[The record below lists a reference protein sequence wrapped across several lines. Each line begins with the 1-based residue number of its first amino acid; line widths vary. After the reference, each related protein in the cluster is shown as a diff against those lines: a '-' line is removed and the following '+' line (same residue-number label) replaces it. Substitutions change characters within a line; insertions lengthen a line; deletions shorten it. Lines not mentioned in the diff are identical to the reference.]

1 MGGARIKAV
10 LRRTGGVP
18 AQVDALEAGGLCLSL
33 TKGAVFGGAWPA
45 GRHQDP
51 AGDGVSAMTL
61 REFLSDRSGRTVLQL
76 ICAGLAAMFLCATGT
91 QPGVLAIL
99 LILFLLVFLIVNVFD
114 FLQQRTR
121 LLELNSI
128 LDGLDRKYLF
138 TECVPQPEGLYERRL
153 FDLARRAGR
162 AMTGAVSDAQASQ
175 REYREYVE
183 RWVHEIKAPITAAR
197 LICRELDGDTRR
209 KLTVELSQIEAHVE
223 RALFYARAE
232 NPEQD
237 CLFRQIELEKIA
249 AQAIE
254 NHSSL
259 LIQNGIRVE
268 TEGLNCTVYTDEKW
282 AVFILGQLLQNA
294 ARYRGEAQVITIS
307 AHPLGKQVRL
317 TVLDN
322 RDHGDYLDYIGENI
336 PVEQS
341 VEYRVYLTDSPMVR
355 DYIESQTVYYY
366 YNYDQDP
373 VLRYSDYWNVL
384 PRSD

>member
-1 MGGARIKAV
+1 M
-10 LRRTGGVP
+10 
-18 AQVDALEAGGLCLSL
+18 S
-33 TKGAVFGGAWPA
+33 
-45 GRHQDP
+45 
-51 AGDGVSAMTL
+51 L
-61 REFLSDRSGRTVLQL
+61 REFLSDRLGRTVLQL

-153 FDLARRAGR
+153 FDLVRRAGR
-162 AMTGAVSDAQASQ
+162 AMAGAVSDAQASQ

-197 LICRELDGDTRR
+197 LICRELDGDPRR

-254 NHSSL
+254 NHRSL

-294 ARYRGEAQVITIS
+294 ARYRGEAPVITIS

-322 RDHGDYLDYIGENI
+322 GIGIPAHELPRVFDRGFTGSNGRSRGGSTGMGLYLCRKLSAFLELGLDIA
-336 PVEQS
+336 S
-341 VEYRVYLTDSPMVR
+341 VEGKQTTVALTFPAK
-355 DYIESQTVYYY
+355 
-366 YNYDQDP
+366 QD
-373 VLRYSDYWNVL
+373 LTKL
-384 PRSD
+384 